1 MIMYQDTHSMVCSPD
16 GDTDFFD
23 ISAGVLQGDT
33 LAPYIF
39 IICLDYVLRK
49 ALDKNNELGFTLT
62 KQKSKCYPAMK
73 ITDADY
79 ADDLAVLADILKDA
93 TFLLHSIER
102 TAKEIGLY
110 LNADKTEFICFNQDA
125 SERMKS
131 LDGEKIKQVED
142 FKYLGSYIASTEH
155 DVNIRLGKAWNAL
168 NELDKIWKSNLTDKL
183 KRNFFR
189 AAVETVLL
197 YGSVSWTLTTHLEKK
212 IDGAYTRMLRTAL
225 NRSWKDHPTNVEL
238 YGHIPPISKLLQQQ
252 RMRFA
257 GHYWRSKEEQA
268 GDVLL
273 WKPTQGHQPRG
284 CPKKDLH

>member
-1 MIMYQDTHSMVCSPD
+1 MVCSPD
-16 GDTDFFD
+16 GDTDFFN

-131 LDGEKIKQVED
+131 LDGEKIKQGED

-168 NELDKIWKSNLTDKL
+168 NELDKIWKSNLTDNL

-197 YGSVSWTLTTHLEKK
+197 YGSVSWTLTTHLDKK
-212 IDGAYTRMLRTAL
+212 IDGAYTRMLCAAL

-257 GHYWRSKEEQA
+257 GHCWHSKEEQA
-268 GDVLL
+268 GDGLL
-273 WKPTQGHQPRG
+273 WKPPQGHQPRG
-284 CPKKDLH
+284 RPKKDLH

>member
-49 ALDKNNELGFTLT
+49 ALDMNNELGFTLT

-102 TAKEIGLY
+102 TAKEIGFY

-168 NELDKIWKSNLTDKL
+168 NELDKIWKSNLTDNL

-257 GHYWRSKEEQA
+257 GHCWRSKEEQA
-268 GDVLL
+268 GDGLL
-273 WKPTQGHQPRG
+273 WKPPQGHQPRG
-284 CPKKDLH
+284 RPKKDLH

>member
-1 MIMYQDTHSMVCSPD
+1 MVCSPD

-49 ALDKNNELGFTLT
+49 ALDKNNELGFTLA
-62 KQKSKCYPAMK
+62 KRKSKRYPAMK
-73 ITDADY
+73 ITNADY
-79 ADDLAVLADILKDA
+79 ADDLAVLADVLKDA

-102 TAKEIGLY
+102 TAKEIGFY

-131 LDGEKIKQVED
+131 LDGEKLKQVED

-168 NELDKIWKSNLTDKL
+168 NELDKIWKSNLTDNL
-183 KRNFFR
+183 KRKYISIRFSF
-189 AAVETVLL
+189 L
-197 YGSVSWTLTTHLEKK
+197 
-212 IDGAYTRMLRTAL
+212 DL
-225 NRSWKDHPTNVEL
+225 NNTS
-238 YGHIPPISKLLQQQ
+238 G
-252 RMRFA
+252 
-257 GHYWRSKEEQA
+257 KENR
-268 GDVLL
+268 
-273 WKPTQGHQPRG
+273 WSIH
-284 CPKKDLH
+284 

>member
-1 MIMYQDTHSMVCSPD
+1 MIMYQDTRSMVCSPD

-49 ALDKNNELGFTLT
+49 ALDKNNELGFTLA
-62 KQKSKCYPAMK
+62 KRKSKRYPAMK
-73 ITDADY
+73 ITNADY
-79 ADDLAVLADILKDA
+79 ADDLAVLADVLKDA

-102 TAKEIGLY
+102 TAKEIGFY

-131 LDGEKIKQVED
+131 LDGEKLKQVED

-168 NELDKIWKSNLTDKL
+168 NELDKIWKSNLTDNL
-183 KRNFFR
+183 KRKYISIRFSF
-189 AAVETVLL
+189 L
-197 YGSVSWTLTTHLEKK
+197 
-212 IDGAYTRMLRTAL
+212 DL
-225 NRSWKDHPTNVEL
+225 NNTS
-238 YGHIPPISKLLQQQ
+238 G
-252 RMRFA
+252 
-257 GHYWRSKEEQA
+257 KENR
-268 GDVLL
+268 
-273 WKPTQGHQPRG
+273 WSIH
-284 CPKKDLH
+284 